1 MRNCQHTFSEQ
12 KSVLHGTRG
21 SKRHRAVAD
30 RRELGSNRLETQL
43 GCVSQTSGTMKEVSS
58 PFSGGARRALCHAPD
73 KMDCGGLRG
82 YTPGTLI
89 MATWIWAPNRMTTA
103 TCRPNR
109 CQRHRLLYSTKPCS
123 VNWPERSHRDVAN
136 SPVGWNWN
144 TVGPR
149 WSLGGPSWSWC
160 SFNYYIYIYTHTVS
174 SHIVTMIPR
183 ILRFRLTLYNLEKR
197 RTLTSQNLV
206 LDQTAPSLHRHRR
219 SAHVSCT
226 TSNPSTYRARRAGR
240 LAS

>member
-160 SFNYYIYIYTHTVS
+160 SFNYYIYIYI
-174 SHIVTMIPR
+174 HI
-183 ILRFRLTLYNLEKR
+183 LYHHI
-197 RTLTSQNLV
+197 
-206 LDQTAPSLHRHRR
+206 SL
-219 SAHVSCT
+219 
-226 TSNPSTYRARRAGR
+226 
-240 LAS
+240 L